1 MVTPGKYRV
10 RMGCGESL
18 SSRWWRPAAAAGER
32 AAPGRGR
39 KLPQGAGPEPVS
51 KLRGDGSE

>member
-1 MVTPGKYRV
+1 MVTSGKYRV

-18 SSRWWRPAAAAGER
+18 SSRWWRPSAAAGGR
-32 AAPGRGR
+32 AAPGRGG
-39 KLPQGAGPEPVS
+39 KAPQEAGPESVS